1 MVAAVAAGMLALVAD
16 AQPMGGMDTKCGGMD
31 MPRQGM
37 MQGGTKGGYGMG
49 MMGGMMMGGCGM
61 GMMGSKMMDDPE
73 IQKMMSD
80 EMTAHYKQMMQQRA
94 EFQKSMHS
102 KMMRHPKVIRS
113 MLTDMLED
121 PQAFK
126 KALADDPELKAKLKK
141 LL

>member
-1 MVAAVAAGMLALVAD
+1 MVAAVAAGMLALAAN
-16 AQPMGGMDTKCGGMD
+16 AQQTGGMGIKCGGMD

-61 GMMGSKMMDDPE
+61 GMMGAGMMDDPE
-73 IQKMMSD
+73 IQKMVSD
-80 EMTAHYKQMMQQRA
+80 EMTSHYQMMAKQRR
-94 EFQKSMHS
+94 EFQTSMHH

-113 MLTDMLED
+113 MLSDMLED
-121 PQAFK
+121 PEAFK
-126 KALADDPELKAKLKK
+126 KALNDDPKLKAKLKK